1 MRDRGGQ
8 RRLVLLH
15 GWLGSPCDWDAVRA
29 HLPGGADVLALD
41 LPGHGDGVG
50 LADDAYTLDG
60 AADDLRAAMRDR
72 WGDAPAVVAGYSMGG
87 RLALHLAVRHP
98 DAVGALALVA
108 ASPGLAT
115 DDARKARAAV
125 DAERAASL
133 IADPAAFHR
142 AWVRLPL
149 FATLT
154 DDQRERIVA
163 DRLARIDPAEAAQTL
178 ISLSVSRQPDHRA
191 ALARL
196 AMPVVGVAGGADANF
211 AAFARTLAPHEI
223 VPGAGHALLV
233 EAPARVAAVLS
244 RLLRP
249 DA

>member
-1 MRDRGGQ
+1 MT
-8 RRLVLLH
+8 RLVLLH
-15 GWLGSPCDWDAVRA
+15 GWLGAASDWDAVRG
-29 HLPGGADVLALD
+29 HLPDGLDIYAPD
-41 LPGHGDGVG
+41 LPGHGAAVG
-50 LADDAYTLDG
+50 LPADAYTLDG

-115 DDARKARAAV
+115 DEARDARAAV
-125 DAERAASL
+125 DAERAAAL
-133 IADPAAFHR
+133 VADPAAFHA

-149 FATLT
+149 FETLT
-154 DDQRERIVA
+154 DAQRERVVVR
-163 DRLARIDPAEAAQTL
+163 RLATVDPDEAARAL
-178 ISLSVSRQPDHRA
+178 VGLSVSRQPDHRA
-191 ALARL
+191 ALERL
-196 AMPVVGVAGGADANF
+196 PMPVVGIAGGADANF
-211 AAFARTLAPHEI
+211 AAFARTLARHEI

>member
-1 MRDRGGQ
+1 M
-8 RRLVLLH
+8 
-15 GWLGSPCDWDAVRA
+15 
-29 HLPGGADVLALD
+29 HLPDEVDVLAPD
-41 LPGHGDGVG
+41 LPGHGDAVG
-50 LADDAYTLDG
+50 LAGDAYTLDG

-87 RLALHLAVRHP
+87 RLALHAAVRHP

-108 ASPGLAT
+108 ASPGLAS
-115 DDARKARAAV
+115 DEARAERAAV
-125 DAERAASL
+125 DAERAAAL
-133 IADPAAFHR
+133 VADPAAFHR

-154 DDQRERIVA
+154 DAQRDRIVA
-163 DRLARIDPAEAAQTL
+163 DRLARLDSAEVARAL
-178 ISLSVSRQPDHRA
+178 VGLSVSRQPDHRA

-196 AMPVVGVAGGADANF
+196 PMPVVGVAGGADANF
-211 AAFARTLAPHEI
+211 AAFARTLARHEI

>member
-1 MRDRGGQ
+1 MS
-8 RRLVLLH
+8 RLVLLH
-15 GWLGSPCDWDAVRA
+15 GWLGSPADWSAVRA
-29 HLPGGADVLALD
+29 LLPVGTDVVAPD
-41 LPGHGDGVG
+41 LPGHGDAVG

-60 AADDLRAAMRDR
+60 AADDLCAAMRGR

-98 DAVGALALVA
+98 DAIGALALVA

-115 DDARKARAAV
+115 DDERAARAAI
-125 DAERAASL
+125 DAERATAL
-133 IADPAAFHR
+133 VAGPAAFHR

-163 DRLARIDPAEAAQTL
+163 DRLARLDPAEAARAL
-178 ISLSVSRQPDHRA
+178 VGLSVSRQPDHRA

-196 AMPVVGVAGGADANF
+196 PMPVAGVAGAADANF
-211 AAFARTLAPHEI
+211 AAFARTLARHEI
-223 VPGAGHALLV
+223 VPGAGHSLLV